1 MTLGEVLAATT
12 EYLARKGVDTPRL
25 DAELILAHAFGLTRL
40 ELYTSFDK
48 PLNEPE
54 RAVARTLVERRG
66 RREPLAYVLGEWGF
80 RRLTLQTDARAL
92 VPRPETETVVERAL
106 AAIAGLDT
114 PAVVDVGTGTGAIA
128 LAIADEHP
136 GAVITAT
143 DISRGALA
151 LAGEN
156 AERLG
161 LAVAFVETDLVAGLV
176 GPFDLVVSNPPY
188 ITEVEIGDLQPEVRD
203 WEPRVALVG
212 DRTVELR
219 RRGPQGDPSGRR
231 DRAPNPTRIHGRRKS
246 RKRSATWVFAR
257 LRSGRTSVEG
267 RGWSRHDGDRR
278 RSQRDRGDSCRRGGV
293 AAR

>member
-1 MTLGEVLAATT
+1 VTLGEVLAATT

-48 PLNEPE
+48 PLNESE
-54 RAVARTLVERRG
+54 RAAARTLVERRG
-66 RREPLAYVLGEWGF
+66 RREPLAYILGEWGF
-80 RRLTLQTDARAL
+80 RRLMLRTDARAL
-92 VPRPETETVVERAL
+92 VPRPETETLVERAL
-106 AAIAGLDT
+106 AAIAGVDA

-143 DISRGALA
+143 DISRDALT
-151 LAGEN
+151 LAAEN

-161 LAVAFVETDLVAGLV
+161 LAVGLVETDLLAGLA

-188 ITEVEIGDLQPEVRD
+188 IKEAEIEHLEPEVRD

-212 DRTVELR
+212 DRTVELA
-219 RRGPQGDPSGRR
+219 D
-231 DRAPNPTRIHGRRKS
+231 
-246 RKRSATWVFAR
+246 
-257 LRSGRTSVEG
+257 
-267 RGWSRHDGDRR
+267 
-278 RSQRDRGDSCRRGGV
+278 
-293 AAR
+293 AARRVIRPGGTIALETHEDHAGAIADALGDLGFREATIWKDLGGRERVVEARWRAET